1 VSARTVV
8 CLLLTTVF
16 GLTVTPVAVSGQ
28 PTDQLKVSVDAVL
41 AAVSD
46 TSIGREGQVDKI
58 MTAVDQRFDFEA
70 MSRRVL
76 GKEWKNANAEQ
87 QQEFVK
93 LFRALLS
100 QTYLVAIEEYND
112 EEVEYGNET
121 VKKDK
126 FAQVDTNIVKGNR
139 KTPVNYRMYLRD
151 GDWYVYD
158 VVIEGVSL
166 VNNYRSSYPSIV
178 ARDGMDAL
186 LSQMNAKVDCN
197 KGIC

>member
-1 VSARTVV
+1 
-8 CLLLTTVF
+8 
-16 GLTVTPVAVSGQ
+16 VAVSGQ